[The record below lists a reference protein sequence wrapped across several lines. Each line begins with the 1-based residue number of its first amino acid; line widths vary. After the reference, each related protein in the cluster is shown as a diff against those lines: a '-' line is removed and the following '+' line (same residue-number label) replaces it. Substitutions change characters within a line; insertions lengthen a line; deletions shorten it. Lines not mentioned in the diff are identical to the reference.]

1 MRSIFAKLEF
11 YMAFVSQHTTIRLP
25 QVFDAWV
32 EYRNKY
38 LDIETGT
45 CFIVMSYIDGWLLDG
60 VWPGL
65 RDTSRDDI
73 QQQLYHSIC
82 ELRQT
87 ESDYPGLIDG
97 GASQGAF
104 FTDYDAGPFASKE
117 ELEEWFDERLAVNRK
132 IVDSH
137 GRAWLIDWAYGGMYT
152 AYFET
157 PTIVR
162 HDKEPYFAHLLDLLG
177 DKEYS
182 EATGP
187 VSRPLIV
194 SNGELLL
201 RNPAE
206 EELAKAYSQW
216 ADILLCSLTH
226 LFGEIGALTMQNEG
240 RIRFDIPVPNGHVV
254 TNAEEAQTVVTTIHA
269 PSILKAQVLAGGR
282 GKGKCS
288 SDGKGGVR
296 MVNTQVTPNK
306 PLKKPPSPI
315 QEPPNLT
322 SNPRPRPSEA
332 FDSASKMLGYYLTTK
347 QTPPEGLLVK
357 KLYIYKAVDVAQEL
371 YVALTFDRTR
381 GMPVL
386 LISDRGGVNIED
398 NVSELQKYWFHMPH
412 GIGPEITA
420 YIQAQLG
427 FSDAEMGTLS
437 HILRQMVELFEEK
450 DATLLE
456 LNPLV
461 RTPDGDFVCL
471 DAKFSFDNSARFRQ
485 QGLFSLE
492 ERSEEEEVE
501 FEAAELGLSYVR
513 LDGDIG
519 NIVNGAGLAMATN
532 DLIGLCGGKC
542 ANFLD
547 VGGGATK
554 ETLSKAFEILNND
567 ARIRGIL
574 VNIYG
579 GIVRCDMIAESI
591 IAAAAEMGGFKVPV
605 VVRLQGTNSD
615 KGLKL
620 IANSNAGNLTVEPDF
635 ETAAQTIVQL
645 AELESR

>member
-1 MRSIFAKLEF
+1 MNTWRPTTRLSRYAGKLLKSQRRGLGLLEF
-11 YMAFVSQHTTIRLP
+11 
-25 QVFDAWV
+25 
-32 EYRNKY
+32 N
-38 LDIETGT
+38 
-45 CFIVMSYIDGWLLDG
+45 
-60 VWPGL
+60 
-65 RDTSRDDI
+65 
-73 QQQLYHSIC
+73 
-82 ELRQT
+82 
-87 ESDYPGLIDG
+87 
-97 GASQGAF
+97 
-104 FTDYDAGPFASKE
+104 
-117 ELEEWFDERLAVNRK
+117 
-132 IVDSH
+132 SH
-137 GRAWLIDWAYGGMYT
+137 
-152 AYFET
+152 
-157 PTIVR
+157 
-162 HDKEPYFAHLLDLLG
+162 K
-177 DKEYS
+177 
-182 EATGP
+182 
-187 VSRPLIV
+187 
-194 SNGELLL
+194 LL
-201 RNPAE
+201 R
-206 EELAKAYSQW
+206 
-216 ADILLCSLTH
+216 H
-226 LFGEIGALTMQNEG
+226 
-240 RIRFDIPVPNGHVV
+240 FDIPVPNGHVV

-296 MVNTQVTPNK
+296 MVNTQVLPTQHLRQKETHSTPRT
-306 PLKKPPSPI
+306 
-315 QEPPNLT
+315 PNLT
-322 SNPRPRPSEA
+322 SNLQPRPSEA

-371 YVALTFDRTR
+371 YVALTFDRER

-386 LISDRGGVNIED
+386 LISDHGGVNIED
-398 NVSELQKYWFHMPH
+398 DVSQLQKYWFHMPH

-461 RTPDGDFVCL
+461 RTPEGDFVCL

-485 QGLFSLE
+485 KGLFSLE
-492 ERSEEEEVE
+492 ERSEEEELE